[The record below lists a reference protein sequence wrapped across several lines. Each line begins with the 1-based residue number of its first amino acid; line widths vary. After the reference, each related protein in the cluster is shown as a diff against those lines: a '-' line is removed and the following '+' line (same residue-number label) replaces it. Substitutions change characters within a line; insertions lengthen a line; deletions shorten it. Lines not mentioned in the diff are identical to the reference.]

1 MDMDKTEWRVYRI
14 EDKDDLE
21 AAIALYAKRKGM
33 RPRYA
38 RVSEKAP
45 AWLLALLEEADGLEI
60 ERASNLLSFD
70 VWLTHEKRVEPQLSL
85 LEEVQE

>member
-1 MDMDKTEWRVYRI
+1 MDKTEWRVYRI
-14 EDKDDLE
+14 EEKEDLE
-21 AAIALYAKRKGM
+21 AAIALYEKRKGV

-60 ERASNLLSFD
+60 ERTGNLLSFD
-70 VWLTHEKRVEPQLSL
+70 VWLTHQRETQPQLSL
-85 LEEVQE
+85 FGKVEG